1 MSTRSNIGIINRNG
15 SVEMIYCH
23 SDGYPSYNGQIL
35 LESYSNEDKLRE
47 LLALGDIS
55 SLGENIGQKHD
66 FDDYAIAQ
74 KNGWTRVY
82 GRDRGEKDTNSR
94 KNLTVESALS
104 TMEEYL
110 YLWDCKTN
118 SWIFSDH
125 GAKFQP
131 LNQRLNQPLTPADC
145 KE

>member
-15 SVEMIYCH
+15 SVETIYCH
-23 SDGYPSYNGQIL
+23 SDGYPSYNGAIL
-35 LESYSNEDKLRE
+35 LEHYSNEDKLRE

-55 SLGENIGQKHD
+55 SLGAEVGEKHS
-66 FDDYAIAQ
+66 FDDYELAQ
-74 KNGWTRVY
+74 ANNWTRVY
-82 GRDRGEKDTNSR
+82 GRDRGEKGTKVR
-94 KNLTVESALS
+94 KYPNVSLAANA
-104 TMEEYL
+104 MEEYL

-125 GAKFQP
+125 GDGFK
-131 LNQRLNQPLTPADC
+131 PLTPASC